1 MRPLQLILS
10 LLLLWTCAQQGLA
23 QELNAQV
30 TINHKQIQGTD
41 VSVFEDLKTK
51 ITEFLNTTH
60 WTDQQY
66 ANLERIK
73 CSFNITINKYS
84 TSDNDFEGTL
94 IVQSTRPVF
103 NSSYTTTTFGIT
115 DGNFNFQYREFDQLT
130 FRLDQVD
137 NDLTALLAYYAYLL
151 IGIDMDTMAPKGG
164 EAVLQN
170 ALTVVTN
177 AGSLTRSAKGW
188 RAFVDHRNRHA
199 IISDYLDG
207 SMEPLRTLNY
217 RYHREGLDVMAENA
231 DRGRAVITEALQLLK
246 QAHENKTLSRLPAI
260 FTDYKRD
267 EIVNIYKKKA
277 SQTERATLV
286 EMLKDLNA
294 SQSSYWNQIQ

>member
-1 MRPLQLILS
+1 MRTLRLIFCA
-10 LLLLWTCAQQGLA
+10 LLLWHCALQGSA
-23 QELNAQV
+23 QELSAQV
-30 TINHKQIQGTD
+30 NINHKQIQGTD

-51 ITEFLNTTH
+51 ISEFLNTTH
-60 WTDQQY
+60 WTEQQY
-66 ANLERIK
+66 TPAERIK
-73 CSFNITINKYS
+73 CNFNITINKYS
-84 TSDNDFEGTL
+84 ASDNEFEGVL
-94 IVQSTRPVF
+94 VVQSTRPVF
-103 NSSYTTTTFGIT
+103 NASYTTITFGFS
-115 DGNFNFQYREFDQLT
+115 DPNFNFQYREFDQLN

-137 NDLTALLAYYAYLL
+137 NDLTALLAYYAYLI
-151 IGIDMDTMAPKGG
+151 IGIDMDTMSPKGG

-170 ALTVVTN
+170 ALTLVTN
-177 AGSLTRSAKGW
+177 AGNLQRSAKGW
-188 RAFVDHRNRHA
+188 RAFTDHRNRHA